1 MANYD
6 VLFQPLT
13 IKNVTIRNRF
23 LSTSHQPGYAVGG
36 KSTERY
42 VRYEEE
48 KAKGGVGL
56 VQFGGATTV
65 SVENT
70 YYYGLLNGSVDS
82 VVPQLR
88 QMAAAI
94 HEHGAVCT
102 VQLSHGGRRERWDID
117 NWLPVFAP
125 SRRRE
130 LMHRAFPA
138 ELEDH
143 DVQRACR
150 NYAAAARRVREGD
163 VDGVEIS
170 CIPPGMIGQFWSPL
184 TNVRS
189 DGYGGSLANRMRFGL
204 EVLEAARR
212 EVGDDYLMGMRL
224 SADEMK
230 QGGLTN
236 EDCVEIAAAY
246 AESGLV
252 DFVSVVGGQ
261 SSDYKSTHEMY
272 PTMQIPTAPYLDMAA
287 AVKARVNLPVFH
299 ATRITDAATA
309 AHAVGNGLID
319 MVGMTRAFIADPHHV
334 NKLREGREADI
345 RPCVGATYC
354 IDRITMGGE
363 ALCMHN
369 VVTGREDVLAHE
381 IAQSEGPARRVVVVG
396 GGPGGLEAARV
407 AALRGHSVVMF
418 EAAAALGGQ
427 LALAA
432 KATWRRELSGVVN
445 WLAGQV
451 EKLGVEVRLNQ
462 FADANQVLAEA
473 PDVVVIAAGGLPVV
487 GHFEGA
493 ELATTVWDLLAGQT
507 EPGEEVLVFDE
518 AGSHAGLSCAE
529 FLAARGSKVEI
540 VSPDRVHGLEVGL
553 VNLAAHMS
561 ELYRGNVKFTVDRR
575 LTAVRASGNKL
586 IAVLENTYLDQ
597 VEERV
602 VDQVVGD
609 YGTAPNE
616 DLYLA
621 LKPDSHNLGQLDL
634 DALAAFA
641 PQTLDVNPEGR
652 FFLYRIGDAW
662 AGRNVHAAMLDAM
675 RICKDL

>member
-1 MANYD
+1 
-6 VLFQPLT
+6 
-13 IKNVTIRNRF
+13 
-23 LSTSHQPGYAVGG
+23 
-36 KSTERY
+36 
-42 VRYEEE
+42 
-48 KAKGGVGL
+48 VGL

-345 RPCVGATYC
+345 WV
-354 IDRITMGGE
+354 
-363 ALCMHN
+363 
-369 VVTGREDVLAHE
+369 
-381 IAQSEGPARRVVVVG
+381 
-396 GGPGGLEAARV
+396 
-407 AALRGHSVVMF
+407 
-418 EAAAALGGQ
+418 
-427 LALAA
+427 
-432 KATWRRELSGVVN
+432 
-445 WLAGQV
+445 AGQ
-451 EKLGVEVRLNQ
+451 
-462 FADANQVLAEA
+462 
-473 PDVVVIAAGGLPVV
+473 AASRP
-487 GHFEGA
+487 
-493 ELATTVWDLLAGQT
+493 
-507 EPGEEVLVFDE
+507 
-518 AGSHAGLSCAE
+518 
-529 FLAARGSKVEI
+529 
-540 VSPDRVHGLEVGL
+540 
-553 VNLAAHMS
+553 
-561 ELYRGNVKFTVDRR
+561 
-575 LTAVRASGNKL
+575 RASPPCG
-586 IAVLENTYLDQ
+586 
-597 VEERV
+597 
-602 VDQVVGD
+602 
-609 YGTAPNE
+609 GT
-616 DLYLA
+616 
-621 LKPDSHNLGQLDL
+621 
-634 DALAAFA
+634 
-641 PQTLDVNPEGR
+641 R
-652 FFLYRIGDAW
+652 W
-662 AGRNVHAAMLDAM
+662 
-675 RICKDL
+675 

>member
-42 VRYEEE
+42 VRYEAE

-462 FADANQVLAEA
+462 FADANQVLAGGTRDYRLGPARRSNRARRGGAGIRRGGQSRRAIVRGVPRREGQQGRNCQPRPGPRPRSRA
-473 PDVVVIAAGGLPVV
+473 GEPGGPHERALPRECEVHSRQAAHGRARLGQQAYCRAGEHLSRP
-487 GHFEGA
+487 GRRTCRRPGRGRLRHRTQRRSLSGA
-493 ELATTVWDLLAGQT
+493 E
-507 EPGEEVLVFDE
+507 
-518 AGSHAGLSCAE
+518 
-529 FLAARGSKVEI
+529 ARL
-540 VSPDRVHGLEVGL
+540 P
-553 VNLAAHMS
+553 
-561 ELYRGNVKFTVDRR
+561 
-575 LTAVRASGNKL
+575 
-586 IAVLENTYLDQ
+586 
-597 VEERV
+597 
-602 VDQVVGD
+602 
-609 YGTAPNE
+609 
-616 DLYLA
+616 
-621 LKPDSHNLGQLDL
+621 
-634 DALAAFA
+634 
-641 PQTLDVNPEGR
+641 
-652 FFLYRIGDAW
+652 
-662 AGRNVHAAMLDAM
+662 
-675 RICKDL
+675 